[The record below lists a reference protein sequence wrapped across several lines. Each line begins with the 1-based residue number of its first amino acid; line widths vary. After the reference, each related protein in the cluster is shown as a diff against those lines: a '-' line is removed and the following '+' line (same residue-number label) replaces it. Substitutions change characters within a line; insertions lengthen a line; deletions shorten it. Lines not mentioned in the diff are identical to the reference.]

1 MKCIVFDLD
10 GTLCQLGKEIL
21 PETVDMLKALE
32 GKGNRIC
39 ISSGKPT
46 YYLVGMFRQVGLKNP
61 IFIGENGGVVQLG
74 VDLPPREFHITT
86 KLKSVVSR
94 LKELRSQM
102 EDRFG
107 DKIWYQPNEI
117 ELTAFP
123 KDESLFDEIEQFILS
138 KAIEDIIVYRQID
151 CFDIIPKDVSKRGGL
166 EYLATMLHLE
176 AEDFVA
182 VGDGIN
188 DYPMFDYAGLSL
200 GIRLKDE
207 TKATINFDDINK
219 ALKYLLTL

>member
-1 MKCIVFDLD
+1 MRCIVFDLD
-10 GTLCQLGKEIL
+10 STLCAIGKEIL
-21 PETVDMLKALE
+21 PETIEMLKALE
-32 GKGNRIC
+32 DKGNRIC

-61 IFIGENGGVVQLG
+61 IFICENGGVIQFG
-74 VDLPPREFHITT
+74 VDLPPREYHVTT

-102 EDRFG
+102 EERFG
-107 DKIWYQPNEI
+107 DNIWYQPNEI

-123 KDESLFDEIEQFILS
+123 RDERLFDEIEQFILS
-138 KAIEDIIVYRQID
+138 KAVEDIIVYRQID

-166 EYLATMLHLE
+166 ERLGNLLGLE
-176 AEDFVA
+176 NEDFIA
-182 VGDGIN
+182 VGDGVN
-188 DYPMFDYAGLSL
+188 DYPMFDFAGLSI
-200 GIRLKDE
+200 GINLKD
-207 TKATINFDDINK
+207 TSKATINFDHINK

>member
-1 MKCIVFDLD
+1 MRCIVFDLD
-10 GTLCQLGKEIL
+10 STLCAIGKEIL

-32 GKGNRIC
+32 DKGNRIC

-61 IFIGENGGVVQLG
+61 IFIGENGGVIQLG
-74 VDLPPREFHITT
+74 VDLPPREYHVTT

-166 EYLATMLHLE
+166 EYLATMLQLE